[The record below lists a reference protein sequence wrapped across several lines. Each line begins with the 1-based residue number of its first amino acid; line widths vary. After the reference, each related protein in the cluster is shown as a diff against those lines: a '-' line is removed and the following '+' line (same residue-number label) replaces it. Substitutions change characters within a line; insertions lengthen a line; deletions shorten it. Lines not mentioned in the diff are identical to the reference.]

1 MAREVRLSLRK
12 IGYAP
17 RMLSAVT
24 HLDDPADPDA
34 IDRLADTL
42 SALVSGVA
50 GGLVGDAI
58 IVVPREVPAVATV
71 AEATGA
77 VLVVHTGHDPFGA
90 GAAIARRDWIFCLDA
105 GDVPAEGW
113 IRTLDRF
120 VGMVKPEIGIGRLD
134 RPEPLRRL
142 RNRLDRLF
150 GTRTIR
156 AGDVVRREDLS
167 GRTKRLRVRALHA
180 RIDRS

>member
-1 MAREVRLSLRK
+1 
-12 IGYAP
+12 
-17 RMLSAVT
+17 MLSAVT
-24 HLDDPADPDA
+24 LLADPADPDA

-42 SALVSGVA
+42 SVLVSGVA

-58 IVVPREVPAVATV
+58 IVVPREAPAVATV

-77 VLVVHTGHDPFGA
+77 VLVTHAGGAPFAA
-90 GAAIARRDWIFCLDA
+90 GATRARRDWILCLEA

-120 VGMVKPEIGIGRLD
+120 IGMAKPEIGIGRFH
-134 RPEPLRRL
+134 RTAPLRTRL
-142 RNRLDRLF
+142 LARVEGVIGAR
-150 GTRTIR
+150 GVK
-156 AGDVVRREDLS
+156 AGDVVRKEDLLGRS
-167 GRTKRLRVRALHA
+167 GRTGRLRVRALNG

>member
-1 MAREVRLSLRK
+1 
-12 IGYAP
+12 
-17 RMLSAVT
+17 MLSAVT
-24 HLDDPADPDA
+24 FLADPADPDA

-42 SALVSGVA
+42 SVLVSGVA

-58 IVVPREVPAVATV
+58 IVVPREIASVAAV

-77 VLVVHTGHDPFGA
+77 VLVSLSNGNPFAA
-90 GAAIARRDWIFCLDA
+90 GAAVARREWILCLEA

-120 VGMVKPEIGIGRLD
+120 VGMAKPEIGIGRLH
-134 RPEPLRRL
+134 RPAPLRTRL
-142 RNRLDRLF
+142 LASIE
-150 GTRTIR
+150 GAVGARTVR
-156 AGDVVRREDLS
+156 AGDVVRRDDLVARS
-167 GRTKRLRVRALHA
+167 GMARLRVRTLNG